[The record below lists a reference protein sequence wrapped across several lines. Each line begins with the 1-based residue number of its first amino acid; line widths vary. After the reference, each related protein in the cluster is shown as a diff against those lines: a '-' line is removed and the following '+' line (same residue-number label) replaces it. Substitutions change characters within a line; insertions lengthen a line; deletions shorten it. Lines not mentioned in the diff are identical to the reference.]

1 MVTDADATAEAE
13 MYARVTGSV
22 GATVRHERVEADGS
36 LSVLAEGTW
45 TRESD
50 LGEQIREAAYAGD
63 ADTVWDLVG
72 DGDIVD
78 FF

>member
-1 MVTDADATAEAE
+1 MASNSEAAAEAE

-22 GATVRHERVEADGS
+22 GATVRHERREADGS
-36 LSVLAEGTW
+36 LTVLAEGTY

-72 DGDIVD
+72 DGDITD
-78 FF
+78 YF

>member
-1 MVTDADATAEAE
+1 MVSNTEATAEAE

-22 GATVRHERVEADGS
+22 GATVRHEQVEADGS
-36 LSVLAEGTW
+36 ITVLAEGTY
-45 TRESD
+45 TRDSD

-63 ADTVWDLVG
+63 ADAVWDLVG
-72 DGDIVD
+72 DGDIAD